1 MACGLP
7 AAYFVDNSLAE
18 ITVVGISIIV
28 IIVVAV
34 VIVAVCVVRV
44 DIRPAVTLA
53 VIVDTI
59 IVIGTIVIVWVA
71 GGQVATLLQVGN
83 IQIILILWWSSL
95 SL

>member
-7 AAYFVDNSLAE
+7 AANFVDNSLAE

-53 VIVDTI
+53 VVVDTI

-83 IQIILILWWSSL
+83 IQIILVLWRFGL